1 MNRCGGLVAWYKSK
15 GETDGQ
21 QNAVLTDVSGFGRLM
36 GVSNG
41 VALQEDR
48 AGGANKVVKYIYGN
62 CPGADP
68 NKICQ
73 SAIFPNVITGHTFTI
88 CATQRF
94 MDDFSVKRQLLTGTL
109 EDATIYHGV
118 EQITVGG
125 RIFLSVQSFE
135 VRD

>member
-1 MNRCGGLVAWYKSK
+1 MNRCGGIIAWYKSK

-41 VALQEDR
+41 VGFREDR
-48 AGGANKVVKYIYGN
+48 TGGANKMVKYIYGH
-62 CPGADP
+62 CPGADA

-73 SAIFPNVITGHTFTI
+73 SAIFPNVITGKTFTI

-94 MDDFSVKRQLLTGTL
+94 MDDFGVKRQLLTGTSTS
-109 EDATIYHGV
+109 ATIYHGV
-118 EQITVGG
+118 EQSTVGG
-125 RIFLSVQSFE
+125 RIF
-135 VRD
+135 